1 MSGSLAITSATTSIS
16 MSATLPA
23 TYTATDFASLTWIP
37 ITEVSNLGVFGG
49 KTTVVK
55 FTPVDTAVVVK
66 RSGSVDY
73 GTISMTLAKHTGADY
88 TALQAAFNARSSVA
102 FKITYPGSMG
112 HDYFSGIVTSLQV
125 NVGSADKILEQT
137 IDIELDNSIIFSAT

>member
-16 MSATLPA
+16 VSAALPA
-23 TYTATDFASLTWIP
+23 SYDSTGFTALTWIP

-55 FTPVDTAVVVK
+55 HVPVDTATVVK
-66 RSGSVDY
+66 RAGSVDY
-73 GTISMTLAKHTGADY
+73 GTISMTLAKHSGTDY
-88 TALQAAFNARSSVA
+88 SALQTAFNSRASVA

-112 HDYFSGIVTSLQV
+112 KDYFTGIVTSLQV
-125 NVGSADKILEQT
+125 NVGQADKILENT
-137 IDIELDNSIIFSAT
+137 IDIELDNSIISGS